1 MNGTLGRDKIWN
13 DQIWSDIDK
22 AVREEVG
29 RIRVAQKVFPT
40 AVVNNVLPVAANDLF
55 SRATGAGADVL
66 HTGEDQFRPFIE
78 LSIEFVLTPAQV
90 DGEENMRLGRS
101 LARRAA
107 SLLASAE
114 DRILFLGQKAVP
126 ALKTEQVQAG
136 ASHVVTD
143 TGVTCSNHGH
153 VPEQGFV
160 HRATNVTPVPPSPP
174 RTGAA
179 AAAAPP
185 DLGDLGNI
193 LAAVA
198 TGISALNSRAQPG
211 PYALFLSPGRYG
223 QTFEPP
229 AGQLLAPGDQINH
242 VVTSGFYMVNGI
254 PDDIGILVSLGGEPT
269 RIVLGLDATTAFTYT
284 DPQGGYH
291 FRTFERIQWVVQD
304 GRAFQRLTFKKNSA
318 SPTVK
323 KRVRKKRVPRRRP
336 RRR

>member
-1 MNGTLGRDKIWN
+1 MNGALGRDKIWN
-13 DQIWSDIDK
+13 DQIWGDIDK

-40 AVVNNVLPVAANDLF
+40 TVVNNVLPVAANNLYQ
-55 SRATGAGADVL
+55 STGAQGHILGGAGGAVL
-66 HTGEDQFRPFIE
+66 HTGVDEFRPFIE
-78 LSIEFVLTPAQV
+78 LSIEFVLTPVQV
-90 DGEENMRLGRS
+90 DGEENMRLARS

-114 DRILFLGQKAVP
+114 DKILFLGNTIPDLTDDEK
-126 ALKTEQVQAG
+126 QAG
-136 ASHVVTD
+136 KSHVVTD
-143 TGVTCSNHGH
+143 TGVTISNRTH
-153 VPEQGFV
+153 VQKGFV
-160 HRATNVTPVPPSPP
+160 ADATNETPVPPSPAP
-174 RTGAA
+174 AGVRAA
-179 AAAAPP
+179 AEPAG
-185 DLGDLGNI
+185 LGHLGNI

-304 GRAFQRLTFKKNSA
+304 GRAFDKLTFKKNSA
-318 SPTVK
+318 SPSRKQRVRR
-323 KRVRKKRVPRRRP
+323 KRVSR
-336 RRR
+336 

>member
-40 AVVNNVLPVAANDLF
+40 KVVNNVLPVAANDLL
-55 SRATGAGADVL
+55 SRASGAGGDVL
-66 HTGEDQFRPFIE
+66 HTGEDEFRPFIE

-90 DGEENMRLGRS
+90 DGEENMRLARS

-114 DRILFLGQKAVP
+114 DRILFLGNSAVP
-126 ALKTEQVQAG
+126 DLTDDEKLAG
-136 ASHVVTD
+136 KSHVVTD
-143 TGVTCSNHGH
+143 TGVTISNRGH
-153 VPEQGFV
+153 VQQGFV
-160 HRATNVTPVPPSPP
+160 DDAPVATQATGVPGSRAWP
-174 RTGAA
+174 GA
-179 AAAAPP
+179 
-185 DLGDLGNI
+185 LGNI

-223 QTFEPP
+223 QTFEPV
-229 AGQLLAPGDQINH
+229 AGQLLAPGDQINN
-242 VVTSGFYMVNGI
+242 VVTSGFHMVNGI
-254 PDDIGILVSLGGEPT
+254 GDDIGILVSLGGEPT
-269 RIVLGLDATTAFTYT
+269 RIVLGLDVTTAFTYT
-284 DPQGGYH
+284 DPQGGCH

-304 GRAFQRLTFKKNSA
+304 GRAFQRLTF
-318 SPTVK
+318 P
-323 KRVRKKRVPRRRP
+323 
-336 RRR
+336 

>member
-1 MNGTLGRDKIWN
+1 MNGTLGREKIWN

-40 AVVNNVLPVAANDLF
+40 TLVNNVLPVAANNLLGPPGE
-55 SRATGAGADVL
+55 AVL
-66 HTGEDQFRPFIE
+66 RTGEDQFRPFIE

-90 DGEENMRLGRS
+90 DGEENMRLARS

-114 DRILFLGQKAVP
+114 DRVLFLGSDTVRDLTPQ
-126 ALKTEQVQAG
+126 EVQAG
-136 ASHVVTD
+136 KSHVVTHVVTDTGAQVVTD
-143 TGVTCSNHGH
+143 TGVTISNGSHLQ
-153 VPEQGFV
+153 QGFV
-160 HRATNVTPVPPSPP
+160 LDAANATPVPESAAWLGPAP
-174 RTGAA
+174 RGVRPRA
-179 AAAAPP
+179 
-185 DLGDLGNI
+185 LGNI

-198 TGISALNSRAQPG
+198 TGIAALNSRAQPG

-229 AGQLLAPGDQINH
+229 KGQLLAPGDQINH
-242 VVTSGFYMVNGI
+242 ILTNGLHMVNGI
-254 PDDIGILVSLGGEPT
+254 NNDTGILVSLGGEPT
-269 RIVLGLDATTAFTYT
+269 QIVLGLDATTAFTYT

-304 GRAFQRLTFKKNSA
+304 GRAFDKLTF
-318 SPTVK
+318 P
-323 KRVRKKRVPRRRP
+323 
-336 RRR
+336 